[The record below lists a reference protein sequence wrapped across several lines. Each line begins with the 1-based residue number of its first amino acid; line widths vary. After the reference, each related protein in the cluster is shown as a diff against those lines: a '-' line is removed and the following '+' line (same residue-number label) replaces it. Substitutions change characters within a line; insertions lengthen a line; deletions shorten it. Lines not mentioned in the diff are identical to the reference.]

1 MKKEKR
7 FDMFRQ
13 PQKPAWYLVAL
24 ERFLTFCWL
33 SYEKL
38 FKGFKL
44 DKSETKH
51 LKGPVLCLSN
61 HASMIDFPVSI
72 AALTPLKTTWVAAI
86 EEYDGKEWL
95 FRKMGMIPKRKFTH
109 GTVTVKHIIRA
120 VTQNKVTVTMYP
132 EARFI
137 VGGIGEQLDGGLGK
151 LVKIM
156 GVPVVRLRIEN
167 NFLRSPQWCKHPYR
181 DIPVYAK
188 TSVLISEDEL
198 KKLSADEI
206 QKKIE

>member
-51 LKGPVLCLSN
+51 LKGPV
-61 HASMIDFPVSI
+61 
-72 AALTPLKTTWVAAI
+72 
-86 EEYDGKEWL
+86 
-95 FRKMGMIPKRKFTH
+95 
-109 GTVTVKHIIRA
+109 
-120 VTQNKVTVTMYP
+120 
-132 EARFI
+132 
-137 VGGIGEQLDGGLGK
+137 
-151 LVKIM
+151 
-156 GVPVVRLRIEN
+156 
-167 NFLRSPQWCKHPYR
+167 
-181 DIPVYAK
+181 
-188 TSVLISEDEL
+188 
-198 KKLSADEI
+198 
-206 QKKIE
+206 